1 MDVHFLGTLCPV
13 LQGQGGHCWRQL
25 GAAGRQRDSSEQGV
39 WWVLASPEVTWSP
52 RDRATVSSP

>member
-39 WWVLASPEVTWSP
+39 WWVLASPEVTGP
-52 RDRATVSSP
+52 PGTEP